1 MLVDARGLNCP
12 MPVVNAKAAIDQ
24 MEEPGE
30 VKVLVDNEIAVQ
42 NLVKFAASK
51 NLEAKS
57 NKLSDNEFEVI
68 INAIAG
74 NGASDND
81 AVNCVP
87 DARDGDMVVVLS
99 SKCMGTGDETLG
111 GNLMKAFIFALTKQD
126 KLPQSILLY
135 NSGAFLSCEDSE
147 SLEDLK
153 LLEAEGVN
161 ILTCGTCLDFYGV
174 KEKLAVGTVTNMFE
188 IVEKQEKAGIVIR
201 P

>member
-1 MLVDARGLNCP
+1 

-74 NGASDND
+74 DGASDND

>member
-74 NGASDND
+74 DGASDND

>member
-74 NGASDND
+74 DGASDND

-153 LLEAEGVN
+153 LLEAEGAN

>member
-42 NLVKFAASK
+42 NLVKFAASE

-74 NGASDND
+74 DGASDND

-153 LLEAEGVN
+153 LLEAEGAN